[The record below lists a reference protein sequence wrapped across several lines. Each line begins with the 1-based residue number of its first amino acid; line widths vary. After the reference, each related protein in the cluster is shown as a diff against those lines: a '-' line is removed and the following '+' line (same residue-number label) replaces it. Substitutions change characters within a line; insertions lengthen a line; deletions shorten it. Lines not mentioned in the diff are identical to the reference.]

1 MRHVLGLR
9 DHRRHIVWYGMVVSL
24 FSSKLKRAMGIQPGP
39 DSDPGALVVMSP
51 REIPS
56 HSLAIPRRMPV
67 DEMTRRDV

>member
-9 DHRRHIVWYGMVVSL
+9 DHRRHIVWYGSIA
-24 FSSKLKRAMGIQPGP
+24 FSKLKRAMGIQPGP
-39 DSDPGALVVMSP
+39 DSDTGALVVMSP

-56 HSLAIPRRMPV
+56 HSLAIPGRMPV